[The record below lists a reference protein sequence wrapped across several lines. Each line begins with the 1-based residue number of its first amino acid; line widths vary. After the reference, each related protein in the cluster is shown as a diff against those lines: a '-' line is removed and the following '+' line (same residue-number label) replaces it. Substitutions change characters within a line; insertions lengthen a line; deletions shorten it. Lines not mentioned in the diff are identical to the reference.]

1 MDFGKL
7 IGDNLNRLRTERDLT
22 LGQLAALS
30 GLSKAMLSDLEK
42 GGGNPTINTLW
53 KIANGLKVPYTR
65 LLEESG
71 GGATLVRRED
81 APPQQAENGQY
92 RVFCY
97 FKGGAERNFELFAM
111 ELDPQGDY
119 TSAGHLAQA
128 QEYIYVLEG
137 RLTVETGGG
146 VYHLD
151 PGMPWALTPPR
162 STATATR
169 GRSWSGGSF
178 STTIPSETRWEN
190 FSEWSGEKRA
200 ILPHGDRKGHSLL
213 PGFEN
218 PNGPRNCGSGRFPYE
233 GDRQNCSGGADYRR
247 TELGQRRDFR
257 PGHRGGPLWRLRQ
270 RSEPTGVYSGVS
282 VCHLV
287 HHSLFPGGPH

>member
-71 GGATLVRRED
+71 GGATLVRRAD

-151 PGMPWALTPPR
+151 PGDALGFD
-162 STATATR
+162 STKEHRYRNQGEVLVR
-169 GRSWSGGSF
+169 GL
-178 STTIPSETRWEN
+178 
-190 FSEWSGEKRA
+190 
-200 ILPHGDRKGHSLL
+200 ILNYYP
-213 PGFEN
+213 E
-218 PNGPRNCGSGRFPYE
+218 
-233 GDRQNCSGGADYRR
+233 
-247 TELGQRRDFR
+247 
-257 PGHRGGPLWRLRQ
+257 
-270 RSEPTGVYSGVS
+270 
-282 VCHLV
+282 
-287 HHSLFPGGPH
+287 